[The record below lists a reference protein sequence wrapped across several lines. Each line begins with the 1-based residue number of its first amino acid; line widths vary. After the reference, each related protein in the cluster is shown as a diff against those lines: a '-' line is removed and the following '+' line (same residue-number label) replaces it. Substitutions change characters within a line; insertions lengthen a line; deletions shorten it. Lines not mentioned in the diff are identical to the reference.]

1 MNQVLEETIKVN
13 LNETQRELVMDLA
26 EDFAPFVS
34 KVESGMATTK
44 NNYGAYGAM
53 LSKLS
58 KGDRKLALIFAYALK
73 IAGANAIGI
82 SDAIDAFF
90 PEN

>member
-1 MNQVLEETIKVN
+1 MNQVLKENAKVN
-13 LNETQRELVMDLA
+13 LNETQKLLVMSLA
-26 EDFAPFVS
+26 EDFAPYVS
-34 KVESGMATTK
+34 KVENGTATTK

-73 IAGANAIGI
+73 IAGANVVGV
-82 SDAIDAFF
+82 SNAIDAFF
-90 PEN
+90 PED